1 MPPACCAGGANNNNS
16 KCAPKK
22 SEPPAWMARSS
33 VDSIPEGIIKPGA
46 VVLLRA
52 DLNVPLS
59 PSCSSAADGGG
70 RPTVLDDARVVA
82 AVPTILYL
90 TSRGARVLLLTH
102 VGRPKAGK
110 RDPALTTDALVPVLE
125 AALKKASTKEEGE
138 AEAAAAVAPTVPPV
152 TKIDDCVGPLVD
164 AAAAS
169 CPDGGVV
176 LLENVR
182 FHAGEEKNDPAFA
195 EELAGGGGIG
205 SGGGKQEVPAAAS
218 LSPSPSLLRIDL
230 YVNDAF
236 GAAHRAHASTEGVAR
251 VLRAR
256 GVPCVAGLLLREEL
270 AKLGKVLCCP
280 RRPLVAL
287 VGGSKASTK
296 LQTIERL
303 AQHAD
308 AVELMGGLAATFIL
322 ADGGSVGESR
332 VEEGAV
338 DEARALLLRSREEEE
353 EIDEGEEDEKEKE
366 TESEGGGCC
375 GPKQQQQ
382 QQQHE
387 AEEDPAPQKKRQ
399 KKKRIASLSLP
410 VDAVAAKSLSAEDAA
425 AAVVVPAYSVPAGLS
440 AFDAGP
446 ETVAAVKALVEN
458 AGTVVWNGPAGVF
471 EVSPFGRGTREIAKG
486 LAALFGKVET
496 IVGGGHSVA
505 AVNEVPGLAEKFGH
519 VSTGGGASLELLEG
533 RELPGVVA
541 LDEGAGLAGVCD

>member
-1 MPPACCAGGANNNNS
+1 MPPACCAGGAS
-16 KCAPKK
+16 SIADKCGPK

-33 VDSIPEGIIKPGA
+33 VDSIPDAGSIIKPGA

-59 PSCSSAADGGG
+59 PSSSAAEDGDGAAA
-70 RPTVLDDARVVA
+70 PAVVVLDDARVVA

-90 TSRGARVLLLTH
+90 TQRGARVLLLTH
-102 VGRPKAGK
+102 VGRPKGGAK
-110 RDPALTTDALVPVLE
+110 RDPGLTTDALVPVLE
-125 AALKKASTKEEGE
+125 AALRKAATAGGE
-138 AEAAAAVAPTVPPV
+138 KAAVPVPPV
-152 TKIDDCVGPLVD
+152 TKIDDCVGPLV
-164 AAAAS
+164 AAAARS

-182 FHAGEEKNDPAFA
+182 FHAGEETNDPAFA
-195 EELAGGGGIG
+195 EELAGG
-205 SGGGKQEVPAAAS
+205 
-218 LSPSPSLLRIDL
+218 SPSSSSALRIAL
-230 YVNDAF
+230 FVNDAF

-251 VLRAR
+251 VLRER
-256 GVPCVAGLLLREEL
+256 GVPCVAGLLLRSEL
-270 AKLGKVLCCP
+270 AKLGRVLCCP

-296 LQTIERL
+296 LATIERL
-303 AQHAD
+303 AAHAD
-308 AVELMGGLAATFIL
+308 AVELLGGLAATFIV

-332 VEEGAV
+332 VELGAV
-338 DEARALLLRSREEEE
+338 AEARALLLRSREEGVEE
-353 EIDEGEEDEKEKE
+353 QDEKKKKDGEGAR
-366 TESEGGGCC
+366 GGGCC

-382 QQQHE
+382 QQ
-387 AEEDPAPQKKRQ
+387 EEEEETAPRKRQ
-399 KKKRIASLSLP
+399 RKRIASISLP
-410 VDAVAAKSLSAEDAA
+410 VDAVAAKSLGAEDAA
-425 AAVVVPAYSVPAGLS
+425 AAVVVPAYAVPAGLS

-446 ETVAAVKALVEN
+446 ETVAAVRALVET

-471 EVSPFGRGTREIAKG
+471 EVSPFGRGTREIAQG
-486 LAALFGKVET
+486 LAALFGRVET

-505 AVNEVPGLAEKFGH
+505 AVNEVPGLAERFGH